1 MQIGADVKPVYFFI
15 WGKSKEGVKIHRL
28 GAVNKGRWEGG
39 GNDKR
44 VPLETVPGDWRP
56 TMHRRRGRGGGA
68 GETIKRRRER
78 GREKATFWTPAVAD
92 PQSVQIVAAIRD
104 REWFPT
110 SFTVANRCGAGV
122 WILVRVFSFSCFV
135 SRVCMGSR
143 RARSWRT
150 DVQGVNMKMAVLMFR
165 LDHVRGYGWLCFGLP
180 TVEFSQSVLVC
191 SLKPWQL
198 PCTLDGAACVEPA
211 AEASS

>member
-1 MQIGADVKPVYFFI
+1 MG
-15 WGKSKEGVKIHRL
+15 WGGGGYKSHRL

-44 VPLETVPGDWRP
+44 GPLETVPGDWRP
-56 TMHRRRGRGGGA
+56 AMHRQGGRGGGA

-78 GREKATFWTPAVAD
+78 QRKQHSERQPSPIPKAYRSLLQFATESDFQPHSLLLTGAEPVFGFW
-92 PQSVQIVAAIRD
+92 SV
-104 REWFPT
+104 F
-110 SFTVANRCGAGV
+110 F
-122 WILVRVFSFSCFV
+122 LSFSCFV

-180 TVEFSQSVLVC
+180 IVEFSQSVLVC
-191 SLKPWQL
+191 SLKSLQL
-198 PCTLDGAACVEPA
+198 PYTLNSAACVEPA